1 MESLPKPAAPAPR
14 YDYSDRLDRY
24 LRRPSEART
33 RDLFE
38 RLLRRLDVPTD
49 SPAFSPA
56 SEAGALLAL
65 FARDVVLAAQWYLEE
80 ELRYLFIRRFMV
92 WSAIGVSMIAMVG
105 TLVLSMFQIT
115 SALFEYGAAFVSLLI
130 AVCFGSMRI
139 IGAAHNLQAHLA
151 ACAEVRA
158 ALTENID
165 RFEDAWRGR
174 LTAGPPPDFV
184 NALRT
189 EIGKARAIV
198 RDERKA
204 YYAAMKSV
212 DDVLNAAESQVTGI
226 RAAALALVGLR
237 AAEKKER
244 EERRTD
250 EVKRQSGEP
259 TRPPGVV
266 ERELTAARR
275 ELEAERRRLEL
286 LRGEGFAD
294 DKIRE
299 ALARRIECDVV
310 VGRLESEL
318 QDARGRIRV
327 SPHGV

>member
-1 MESLPKPAAPAPR
+1 MDAPPKPVALAPR

-33 RDLFE
+33 HDHSQ
-38 RLLRRLDVPTD
+38 RLLRRLLA
-49 SPAFSPA
+49 PAGSSAFDPD
-56 SEAGALLAL
+56 SEAGALLIL
-65 FARDVVLAAQWYLEE
+65 FTRDVILAAQWYLEE

-92 WSAIGVSMIAMVG
+92 WSAVAVSMIAMVG

-130 AVCFGSMRI
+130 AVCFGAMRI

-174 LTAGPPPDFV
+174 LAAEPPQEFID
-184 NALRT
+184 ALRT

-212 DDVLNAAESQVTGI
+212 DDVLSVAESQVTGI

-244 EERRTD
+244 EEQRAD
-250 EVKRQSGEP
+250 EVKKQSGEP

-299 ALARRIECDVV
+299 GLARRIECEVL

-327 SPHGV
+327 SPRGV